1 MTRQSKLIG
10 MVGGMSWESSAIYYR
25 LLNQGAGARLGGHHN
40 ARSLMYTLDF
50 DEINRMAALG
60 RWDVVAERVG
70 DAARWLEK
78 AGADLVM
85 LTAVSAHRV
94 FEDVQAAVSVP
105 LLHVGDPTAQSI
117 KARGLSRVGLL
128 GTRYTMEQDFLS
140 GRLRGH
146 GLDVMT
152 PNPEQRER
160 LHRVIIDE
168 LTLGKVED
176 ASRGALLEMT
186 ADLEARGAQAFIL
199 GCTELPLL
207 VGTGDYPLPAFDATE
222 LHAEAALDIALAD
235 MLT

>member
-1 MTRQSKLIG
+1 MTGQSRLIG

-40 ARSLMYTLDF
+40 ARSLLYTLDF

-60 RWDVVAERVG
+60 RWDVVAERVS

-78 AGADLVM
+78 AGAELVM

-94 FEDVQAAVSVP
+94 FDEVQAAISVP
-105 LLHVGDPTAQSI
+105 VLHVGDPTAQSI

-128 GTRYTMEQDFLS
+128 GTRYTMEQEFLS

-146 GLDVMT
+146 GLEVLT
-152 PNPEQRER
+152 PNAEQRER
-160 LHRVIIDE
+160 LHRIIIDE

-176 ASRGALLEMT
+176 ASRAVLLEMT

-235 MLT
+235 VLG